1 MAADSHVEAP
11 IDSRSFDQIEADDL
25 VPFSAL
31 ARNDLDGVMPAHVI
45 YPDVDDN
52 PAGFSPFWL
61 QELLRGRLGFDGVIF
76 SDDLAMAGA
85 HGVGD
90 IVARAQAATEA
101 GCDVVLICNNPD
113 QTVELLDRWT
123 PPESPRLADRL
134 EDMRRR

>member
-1 MAADSHVEAP
+1 AAVVKHFPGHGFVAADSHVEAP

-61 QELLRGRLGFDGVIF
+61 QELLRGRLGFDGGIC
-76 SDDLAMAGA
+76 SDDLALGGA
-85 HGVGD
+85 HGARHAVRR
-90 IVARAQAATEA
+90 ARAACEA
-101 GCDVVLICNNPD
+101 RAEWV
-113 QTVELLDRWT
+113 R
-123 PPESPRLADRL
+123 
-134 EDMRRR
+134 